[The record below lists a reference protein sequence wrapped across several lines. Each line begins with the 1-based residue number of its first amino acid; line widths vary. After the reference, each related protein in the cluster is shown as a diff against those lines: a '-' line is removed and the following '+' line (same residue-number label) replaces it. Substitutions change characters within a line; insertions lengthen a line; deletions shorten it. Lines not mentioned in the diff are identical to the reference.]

1 MANLTKLLSKQKSKY
16 FWVYIVVGALLMIA
30 SIMLMPFWAHVAPDL
45 FFAHWGGNFIK
56 IVIAGVLFL
65 YLFGYL
71 LKKMLSAKITVVKV
85 LTIVEFT
92 LLALIAVGCIVSQFA
107 VFSFDISL
115 ILALALWM
123 RGTVEI
129 IRAYYYNNATDKYPI
144 YKLLIAI
151 ALVTL
156 GGFILASNFIST
168 EMVLWVATGVAFIF
182 SFIIFVLGFI
192 KNPNE
197 KKQKSSQK
205 N

>member
-45 FFAHWGGNFIK
+45 FFAHWGGNFVK
-56 IVIAGVLFL
+56 IVIASVIIL

-71 LKKMLSAKITVVKV
+71 LKKVISAQITVVKV

-92 LLALIAVGCIVSQFA
+92 ILALVAIGCIVSQFA

-129 IRAYYYNNATDKYPI
+129 IRVYYYNNATDKYPI

-156 GGFILASNFIST
+156 GGFIIASNFISSET
-168 EMVLWVATGVAFIF
+168 VLWVATGVAFVF
-182 SFIIFVLGFI
+182 SLIIFVLGFI
-192 KNPNE
+192 KNPKS
-197 KKQKSSQK
+197 KKK
-205 N
+205 